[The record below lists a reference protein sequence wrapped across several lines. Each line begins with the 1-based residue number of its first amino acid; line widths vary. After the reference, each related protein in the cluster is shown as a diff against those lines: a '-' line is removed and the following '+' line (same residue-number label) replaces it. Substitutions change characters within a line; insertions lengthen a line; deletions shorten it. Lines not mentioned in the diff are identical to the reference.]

1 MSAYGARDHTA
12 WDRAAILDLVGGD
25 GSRIDPRIY
34 TDRSLYELEL
44 ERVFGRAW
52 LFLAHESQIPNAGD
66 FLATYMGED
75 PVIVTRQ
82 KDGAIIAYLNQ
93 CRHRGMRLCRAESG
107 NAKTFACPYHGW
119 TYGLDGRLAVVPFEK
134 EAYHGAI
141 EHADWGLKRVPQ
153 LARFKGL
160 VFGTWDSTAPALE
173 TSLGEA
179 AWYLDAFV
187 DRSAAGTEVLGGM
200 HKWVI
205 GCNWKFAAEQFA
217 SDMYHVPF
225 AHVSPIM
232 AQLPPQASAAMPTEG
247 VQFRAAY
254 GGHGSGFFTD
264 AEGGSRVLAAV
275 VGPEA
280 AAYYLHT
287 ARAAVEARLGP
298 ARAGKIFSA
307 HSTIFPT
314 LSFLSGIQTMR
325 VWHPRGPDEIEV
337 WAMTVVDREMPAEIK
352 EAYRIGVLRTFS
364 PGGIFEQDDG
374 ENWSEIQRVL
384 RGYKAREGRFH
395 VGMGQ
400 GDERRDHLDFPGTTT
415 RVYAEEAA
423 RGFYHHWAHMLAG
436 DGWDD
441 LCRMPISDGE
451 QAVRR

>member
-1 MSAYGARDHTA
+1 MSARGDTA

-34 TDRSLYELEL
+34 TDRALYELEL
-44 ERVFGRAW
+44 EHVFGRAW

-66 FLATYMGED
+66 FFATYMGED
-75 PVIVTRQ
+75 PVIVARQ
-82 KDGAIIAYLNQ
+82 KDGAISAYLNQ

-107 NAKTFACPYHGW
+107 NAKAFSCPYHGW
-119 TYGLDGRLAVVPFEK
+119 TYGLDGRLALVPFEK

-141 EHADWGLKRVPQ
+141 EHADWGLKKVPQ

-160 VFGTWDSTAPALE
+160 VFGTWDRNAPTLE
-173 TSLGEA
+173 ASLGEA

-232 AQLPPQASAAMPTEG
+232 AQLPPQASAAMPTQG

-280 AAYYLHT
+280 AAYYLQT
-287 ARAAVEARLGP
+287 ARAAVEARLGA

-307 HSTIFPT
+307 HTTIFPT

-337 WAMTVVDREMPAEIK
+337 WAMTVVDRDMPVEIK

-384 RGYKAREGRFH
+384 RGHKAREGRFH
-395 VGMGQ
+395 VGMGL
-400 GDERRDHLDFPGTTT
+400 GHGRRDHADYPGTTSQ
-415 RVYAEEAA
+415 VYAEEAA
-423 RGFYHHWAHMLAG
+423 RGFYRHWAHMLAG
-436 DGWDD
+436 DGWED
-441 LCRMPISDGE
+441 LCRMPIANGDH
-451 QAVRR
+451 AVGR